1 MKKTILIIIFI
12 AVVVAGIF
20 LVKYKAVAPAPAK
33 TQNQAVSDYKNGTY
47 EIDGVLIN
55 LKDGQNE
62 QKIPGSVTTT
72 TTSYFGNEAKGDLN
86 GDGKEDVAFLLTQDG
101 GGSGLFL
108 YLAVAL
114 KNEKGYISTNTI
126 FLGDR
131 VAPQNTQIKDGVI
144 IANYVDRLPNEPMSA
159 EPTMGVSRYFKV
171 ENNKLVEIKG
181 EFGN

>member
-1 MKKTILIIIFI
+1 MKKIILIIIFI
-12 AVVVAGIF
+12 IAIVAGIF
-20 LVKYKAVAPAPAK
+20 WVKYKAVAPAPINK
-33 TQNQAVSDYKNGTY
+33 PYQAVSDYRNGVY

-114 KNEKGYISTNTI
+114 KTEKGYISTNTI